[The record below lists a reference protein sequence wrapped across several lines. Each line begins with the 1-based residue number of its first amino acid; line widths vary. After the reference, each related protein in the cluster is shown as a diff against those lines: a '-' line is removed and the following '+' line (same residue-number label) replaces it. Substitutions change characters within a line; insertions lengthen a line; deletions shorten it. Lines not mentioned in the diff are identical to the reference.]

1 MKLKI
6 ANTLLYRTIPIYHG
20 SDIKHH
26 IPPSAQVISRV
37 HLKVLVLV
45 MVDDNFYFDTPHT
58 AVTQCTL
65 ENLFTSLAAPAFI
78 VLYSVTPCFTPTV
91 SSVSWCLTTAWF
103 SRTAAL

>member
-1 MKLKI
+1 MNLKKSN
-6 ANTLLYRTIPIYHG
+6 AVLYQTIPISHG

-45 MVDDNFYFDTPHT
+45 MVNDNFYFDTPHT

-65 ENLFTSLAAPAFI
+65 ENLITSLTPPTVI
-78 VLYSVTPCFTPTV
+78 VLYSVALGFTPTV
-91 SSVSWCLTTAWF
+91 SSVRCLTTAWF
-103 SRTAAL
+103 SKTAAL